1 MRLGVTAGRF
11 PFRPL
16 VCIAALC
23 LSTGYAAAQVSLY
36 TAVDLALRN
45 SHKVQMAVAEEQRA
59 EGALSQSKD
68 AFVPSVTFGS
78 SLGYSYGFPIG
89 QPSIYNLAAQSLV
102 FNFSQLDYIR
112 SARDGVQSSRL
123 SLENMRQQVAEDAA
137 LTYIHLDKSLKEQS
151 ALDDEYAAATRL
163 VSIVEQRL
171 NAGLDSK
178 TDYTQARLTA
188 AQIHLKQ
195 IHIQDD
201 IASLR
206 EHMAHLTGLPATDL
220 TTEPESI
227 PAAPQFPSNARLA
240 VNNDPGVQAAYANAH
255 SKLQTSFGDARQML
269 HPEVDF
275 SVQYSRYARFN
286 NYADYYKNF
295 QENNLGI
302 GVQITLPLFDASRRA
317 RAAQSAA
324 EAVRAR
330 HEADQMR
337 NQAAE
342 NTLSLEH
349 GLRELAAQQQV
360 ASLERELAQD
370 QLDSVLTQIKSGS
383 GTPNATPLTPKDE
396 EQARI
401 AERQKYINLLDVDFQ
416 LTQAQLNLLRATGR
430 LESWVKSADNTRP

>member
-1 MRLGVTAGRF
+1 MAGRF
-11 PFRPL
+11 SFR
-16 VCIAALC
+16 VVACAAAFC

-45 SHKVQMAVAEEQRA
+45 SNKVKVAVAEEQKA
-59 EGALSQSKD
+59 EGALSQTKD
-68 AFVPSVTFGS
+68 AYVPSITFGS

-102 FNFSQLDYIR
+102 YNFSQLDYIR

-123 SLENMRQQVAEDAA
+123 ALENVRQQVTEDAV
-137 LTYIHLDKSLKEQS
+137 LTYINLDKSLKEQR
-151 ALDDEYAAATRL
+151 ALADQYAAATRL

-171 NAGLDSK
+171 NAGLDSR
-178 TDYTQARLTA
+178 TAYTQARLTA
-188 AQIHLKQ
+188 AQINLKQ
-195 IHIQDD
+195 IRIQDD

-206 EHMAHLTGLPATDL
+206 DHLSHITGLPANDL
-220 TTEPESI
+220 ATEPESI
-227 PAAPQFPSNARLA
+227 PGAPQFSNNTRLA
-240 VNNDPGVQAAYANAH
+240 VNNSPGVQAAYAEAH
-255 SKLQTSFGDARQML
+255 SKLQTSFGDARQMMR
-269 HPEVDF
+269 PEVDF

-324 EAVRAR
+324 EAIRAQ
-330 HEADQMR
+330 HQADQMR
-337 NQAAE
+337 NDAAE
-342 NTLSLEH
+342 NTLKLQH

-370 QLDSVLTQIKSGS
+370 QLDSVLTQLKAGS
-383 GTPNATPLTPKDE
+383 GTPNAQPLTPKDE

-401 AERQKYINLLDVDFQ
+401 DERQKYINLLDVDFQ
-416 LTQAQLNLLRATGR
+416 LTQAQINLLRATGR
-430 LESWVKSADNTRP
+430 IESWVKSAANSRP